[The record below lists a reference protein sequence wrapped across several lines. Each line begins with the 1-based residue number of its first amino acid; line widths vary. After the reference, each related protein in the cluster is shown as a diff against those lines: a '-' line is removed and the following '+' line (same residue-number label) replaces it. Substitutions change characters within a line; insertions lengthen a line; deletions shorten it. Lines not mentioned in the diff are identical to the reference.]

1 MLLEELEWWIGAV
14 GLAGLLAS
22 ILYVY
27 WGLWLS
33 LRRPRG
39 RKTGSPERML
49 NSAFYT
55 LGGAAYFALCFILWR
70 PLPLTLSGWARV
82 AALAAGAALLYT
94 GIALVIW
101 GRLALGR
108 MYNVSSGLGV
118 QLYEDHELVT
128 SGPYAIVRHPMYL
141 GILLVALGGVLVY
154 RTWTFVF
161 FLGNFPGVYRRAVR
175 EEEAL
180 ALEFGDRWAAYVD
193 CVPAWLPRV
202 RRRENCGRNQ
212 TNQTNGVSHSQ

>member
-1 MLLEELEWWIGAV
+1 MLLDALEWWVGAV
-14 GLAGLLAS
+14 GLAGLLAA

-33 LRRPRG
+33 LRRPLG
-39 RKTGSPERML
+39 RKTGSPESML

-55 LGGAAYFALCFILWR
+55 LAGAGYFALCFFLWR
-70 PLPLTLSGWARV
+70 PLPLTPSGWVRV
-82 AALAAGAALLYT
+82 AALAAGSALLYA

-118 QLYEDHELVT
+118 QLYKDHKLVT
-128 SGPYAIVRHPMYL
+128 EGPYAIVRHPMYL
-141 GILLVALGGVLVY
+141 GILLVALGGLLVY

-161 FLGNFPGVYRRAVR
+161 FLGNFPGIYHRAVR

-180 ALEFGDRWAAYVD
+180 ALEFGDQWTAYAER
-193 CVPAWLPRV
+193 VPAWLPRL
-202 RRRENCGRNQ
+202 RRRKSCGEDQASR
-212 TNQTNGVSHSQ
+212 TNGMGSN